1 MSQADE
7 REVCGGNAMTR
18 ADGQRVRLSPGD
30 WLGIVG
36 LLQVVMLPMLA
47 FLNTMTTNM
56 AVLQNELEHVRAD
69 VQEIKEHYDPP

>member
-1 MSQADE
+1 
-7 REVCGGNAMTR
+7 MTR

-36 LLQVVMLPMLA
+36 LVLAVMLPMVA

-56 AVLQNELEHVRAD
+56 AVMQNELEHVRTD
-69 VQEIKEHYDPP
+69 VQEIKEHYTP

>member
-1 MSQADE
+1 
-7 REVCGGNAMTR
+7 MTR

-36 LLQVVMLPMLA
+36 LVLAVMLPMVA

-56 AVLQNELEHVRAD
+56 AVLQNELEHVRTD
-69 VQEIKEHYDPP
+69 VKEIKEHYKTP